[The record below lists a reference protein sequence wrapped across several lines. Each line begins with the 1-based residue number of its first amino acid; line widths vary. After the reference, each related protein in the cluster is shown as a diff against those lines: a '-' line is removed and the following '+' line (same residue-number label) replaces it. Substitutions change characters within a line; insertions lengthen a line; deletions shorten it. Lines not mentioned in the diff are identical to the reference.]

1 LAIDFTIT
9 KKYYHRIVNIT
20 RSERLSLEIRKKN
33 KFKKIA
39 RLAIIITA
47 VILLTGSL
55 FFSLLRH
62 KPAMYK
68 PLDYTGDSQV
78 SLYLTHDLL
87 PALYNGSQ
95 LQEPFDL
102 VVTQAGIN
110 DIVAR
115 FDWPQRFDG
124 VSISA
129 PVVFFAPD
137 YIVLMAAV
145 SLDGAEFVA
154 TVTTKPALDAKGLLN
169 LRTAGVKIGAVDI
182 TPLATLIAK
191 RIYQAESADADDFW
205 TRAVGSL
212 VNGEPFEPV
221 FKIDDKKVRVDKIT
235 LQQKKLTIHFI
246 PVVD

>member
-1 LAIDFTIT
+1 MAIDFTKA

-20 RSERLSLEIRKKN
+20 RSERLSLEIRKKT

-39 RLAIIITA
+39 RLALIISA
-47 VILLTGSL
+47 VVLVVAISFFAMLL
-55 FFSLLRH
+55 H
-62 KPAMYK
+62 KPALYQ

-102 VVTQAGIN
+102 VVTQSGIN

-115 FDWPQRFDG
+115 FNWPQRFDG
-124 VSISA
+124 ISISA
-129 PVVFFAPD
+129 PAVFFSKSG
-137 YIVLMAAV
+137 IVLMGTV
-145 SLDGAEFVA
+145 RLDGAEFVA
-154 TVTTKPALDAKGLLN
+154 TVIAKPTLDDKGLLD
-169 LRTAGVKIGAVDI
+169 LRTTGVKIGAVDI
-182 TPLATLIAK
+182 TPLAILIAK
-191 RIYQAESADADDFW
+191 RIYKAESADSDDFW

-212 VNGEPFEPV
+212 INGEPFEPV
-221 FKIDDKKVRVDKIT
+221 FKVDDKKVRVDKIT
-235 LQQKKLTIHFI
+235 LEQKKLTIHFS